1 MSRTLAPAT
10 SEAQRPAVWRRWAV
24 RALVLIALL
33 LVFALYSNPDF
44 MVMLADQMW
53 ACF

>member
-1 MSRTLAPAT
+1 MAHSPLSPAPG
-10 SEAQRPAVWRRWAV
+10 QRPAPWRRWAV
-24 RALVLIALL
+24 RALVLAALL

-44 MVMLADQMW
+44 MVLLADQMW